1 MSKTKKNT
9 SPSEK
14 QWIPAPINDSQTV
27 NGAVLG
33 AFVDA
38 GERVEWIYT
47 ILPDGSRIVTG
58 YDILPIL
65 STPHSDALSFL
76 KQTIIA
82 SQIG

>member
-1 MSKTKKNT
+1 MMDSDM
-9 SPSEK
+9 K
-14 QWIPAPINDSQTV
+14 QWIPAPANDSQTV

-38 GERVEWIYT
+38 GQRVEWVYT

-65 STPHSDALSFL
+65 SIPHPDVLPFPN
-76 KQTIIA
+76 KTI
-82 SQIG
+82 

>member
-9 SPSEK
+9 SPLEK
-14 QWIPAPINDSQTV
+14 RWTPAPGNDSQTV

-38 GERVEWIYT
+38 GERVEWVYT
-47 ILPDGSRIVTG
+47 VLPDGSRIVTG

-65 STPHSDALSFL
+65 STPQNAPQSPTS
-76 KQTIIA
+76 
-82 SQIG
+82 